1 MSKIE
6 QLLQRWQSSLCR
18 NISVGGLFSRNPTAH
33 KWKATYRSLVL
44 RESVFWRTHDLLT
57 QAHLLFTQ
65 HHVLGSRILLRSA
78 LESVATLSYL
88 NQMTERVHTGN
99 LSFHDFSA
107 KTSRLLLGS
116 RNQSTKHSSINI
128 VTVLDRCDKKY
139 PGVANVYAVLSE
151 SAHPNFEGVCFGY
164 SRVDHERDETNFANF
179 WHDMWAD
186 RHESL
191 VNLIATVFEH
201 EYNDVWSEQIEQ
213 LEAWL
218 VKHNAELEATNCEG
232 DAAIAPTDEGY
243 PA

>member
-1 MSKIE
+1 M
-6 QLLQRWQSSLCR
+6 
-18 NISVGGLFSRNPTAH
+18 
-33 KWKATYRSLVL
+33 
-44 RESVFWRTHDLLT
+44 LT

-78 LESVATLSYL
+78 LESVATLIYL
-88 NQMTERVHTGN
+88 NKMTEQVLIGDLN
-99 LSFHDFSA
+99 FHEFSV

-128 VTVLDRCDKKY
+128 GTVLARCDKKY
-139 PGVANVYAVLSE
+139 PGVANVYATLSE

-179 WHDMWAD
+179 WKRMWSD

-191 VNLIATVFEH
+191 VKLIATVFEH
-201 EYNDVWSEQIEQ
+201 EYNDVWPEKNEQ

-218 VKHNAELEATNCEG
+218 AKHDAELEATKGEG
-232 DAAIAPTDEGY
+232 APTIGSTHNGY